1 MPKDGGDSEV
11 GKEESIDEV
20 GILDFAPNKMANQS
34 KRSKGPTKPTRR
46 SAVSKL
52 KVMIDAK
59 VMLG

>member
-20 GILDFAPNKMANQS
+20 GILDFAPNKIANQS

-46 SAVSKL
+46 SAVS
-52 KVMIDAK
+52 
-59 VMLG
+59 